1 MKQMAV
7 VVLLLAATLLMVQP
21 VAAGQGSPDA
31 PVNLR
36 ITASALRG
44 NPGDSVT
51 VTGSGAVPGQSVFV
65 SLSPQADS
73 AAGAFITQ
81 EVIPAASGTF
91 SVGLTI
97 PANVPDGVYA
107 LRAEQFSPTGAVLQF
122 YWNAFTVGA
131 GGTGGPLL
139 PISGGEANSGLARVY
154 IIFGLVILAMM
165 LSQGLYS
172 AGKGILIEVEGNR
185 KG

>member
-1 MKQMAV
+1 MKQV
-7 VVLLLAATLLMVQP
+7 VIVALLLAATLLLARP

-31 PVNLR
+31 PVSLR
-36 ITASALRG
+36 ISTSTLRG

-51 VTGSGAVPGQSVFV
+51 VSGSGAVPGRTVFV

-73 AAGAFITQ
+73 AAGAFVTT
-81 EVIPAASGTF
+81 EVSPAANGTF

-97 PANVPDGVYA
+97 PSNVPDGVYA
-107 LRAEQFSPTGAVLQF
+107 VRAEQFSPTGAVLQY

-139 PISGGEANSGLARVY
+139 PVSGGEINSGLARVH
-154 IIFGLVILAMM
+154 IILGLVVLGMM
-165 LSQGLYS
+165 LSKGIYF
-172 AGKGILIEVEGNR
+172 AGKGVLIEV
-185 KG
+185 KGKL